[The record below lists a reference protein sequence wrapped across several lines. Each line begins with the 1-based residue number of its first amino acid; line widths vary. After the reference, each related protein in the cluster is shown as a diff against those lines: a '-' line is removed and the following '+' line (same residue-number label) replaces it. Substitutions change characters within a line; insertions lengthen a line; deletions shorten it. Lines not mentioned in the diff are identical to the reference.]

1 MVAIAKI
8 QKAYKDELD
17 GLFHQHTKQ
26 MAQMQES
33 LNAKLAAAEN
43 RLVSA
48 MDEGQEDHAA
58 DSSQAPQTDP
68 QKIPAAQWAKI
79 QGENLLVLNQAAA
92 VQQIAILDRLAE
104 ILPELVK
111 VIPRR

>member
-26 MAQMQES
+26 MAQMQEA

-68 QKIPAAQWAKI
+68 KKS
-79 QGENLLVLNQAAA
+79 
-92 VQQIAILDRLAE
+92 
-104 ILPELVK
+104 
-111 VIPRR
+111 RRHNGQRFRGKTCLC